1 MSMRGSNQHRL
12 DKILNAK
19 ATYMISKIKS
29 NNEVKN
35 IIQPLKLNHFEPTI
49 LKNRV
54 YHNKSKQIA
63 HHN

>member
-29 NNEVKN
+29 NNKVKN

-63 HHN
+63 YHN